1 MNLEDLR
8 EIQIE
13 ERTRSDLQPLLDSF
27 YVDVSEYLQNLRV
40 EKGNILQGD
49 VDSVDAKTIRRIDD
63 EIKTV
68 VGVVEA
74 IYDRRVGKILKGASL
89 TAAGLGERDGSLA
102 GEEVGLFRDL
112 VELLQNNR
120 NEILQRVSSEE
131 RDHTQQEV
139 ETNQISEQKSPQ
151 KNMDQAE
158 GGEASNITIKVVQEV
173 GEIYGV
179 DGNTYDLKEGE
190 IISLPKENAE
200 PLIKAK
206 VVQITDG
213 VEQ

>member
-40 EKGNILQGD
+40 EKENILQED

-158 GGEASNITIKVVQEV
+158 GGETSNITIKVVQEV

>member
-27 YVDVSEYLQNLRV
+27 YVDVSKYLQDLRV
-40 EKGNILQGD
+40 ERENSLEGSMD
-49 VDSVDAKTIRRIDD
+49 AVDAKTVRRIED

-68 VGVVEA
+68 GEVVEA

-89 TAAGLGERDGSLA
+89 TAAGLGKRDGSLA
-102 GEEVGLFRDL
+102 GVEVELFRNL
-112 VELLQNNR
+112 VELLQKNR
-120 NEILQRVSSEE
+120 IEILERTSSEKGDKAQRE
-131 RDHTQQEV
+131 I
-139 ETNQISEQKSPQ
+139 ETNQINEDAPLQENVDQK
-151 KNMDQAE
+151 
-158 GGEASNITIKVVQEV
+158 GEKETSNITIKVVQEV

-179 DGNTYDLKEGE
+179 DGNTYDLREGR
-190 IISLPKENAE
+190 IISLPKENAQ

-206 VVQITDG
+206 VVQI
-213 VEQ
+213 VEK

>member
-27 YVDVSEYLQNLRV
+27 YADVSKYLQDLRV
-40 EKGNILQGD
+40 ERESILEGNID
-49 VDSVDAKTIRRIDD
+49 AVDAKTVRRIED

-68 VGVVEA
+68 GEVVEA

-102 GEEVGLFRDL
+102 GVEVELFRSL
-112 VELLQNNR
+112 VELLQKNR
-120 NEILQRVSSEE
+120 KEILERTSSEE
-131 RDHTQQEV
+131 GDDSQREM
-139 ETNQISEQKSPQ
+139 E
-151 KNMDQAE
+151 MDQINE
-158 GGEASNITIKVVQEV
+158 EISLQENIDQKGDEETTNITIKVVQEV

-179 DGNTYDLKEGE
+179 DGNTYDLREGK
-190 IISLPKENAE
+190 IVSLPKENAQ

-206 VVQITDG
+206 VVQI
-213 VEQ
+213 VEK

>member
-27 YVDVSEYLQNLRV
+27 YVDVSKYLQDLRV
-40 EKGNILQGD
+40 ERENSLEGSID
-49 VDSVDAKTIRRIDD
+49 AVDAKTVRRIED

-68 VGVVEA
+68 GEVVEA

-89 TAAGLGERDGSLA
+89 TAAGLGKRDGSLA
-102 GEEVGLFRDL
+102 GVEVELFRNL
-112 VELLQNNR
+112 VELLQKNR
-120 NEILQRVSSEE
+120 IEILEWTSSKKGNKAQREI
-131 RDHTQQEV
+131 
-139 ETNQISEQKSPQ
+139 ETNQISEDAPLQENVDQK
-151 KNMDQAE
+151 
-158 GGEASNITIKVVQEV
+158 GEKETSNITIKVVQEV

-179 DGNTYDLKEGE
+179 DGNTYDLREGRV
-190 IISLPKENAE
+190 ISLPKENAQ

-206 VVQITDG
+206 VVQITDEI
-213 VEQ
+213 EQ

>member
-27 YVDVSEYLQNLRV
+27 YTDVSKYLQDLRV
-40 EKGNILQGD
+40 ERESILEGNID
-49 VDSVDAKTIRRIDD
+49 AVDAKTVRRIED

-68 VGVVEA
+68 GEVVEA

-102 GEEVGLFRDL
+102 GVEVELFRSL
-112 VELLQNNR
+112 VELLQKNR
-120 NEILQRVSSEE
+120 KEILERTSSEE
-131 RDHTQQEV
+131 DDDSQREMEMGQINEEISLQENIDQKGDE
-139 ETNQISEQKSPQ
+139 ETT
-151 KNMDQAE
+151 
-158 GGEASNITIKVVQEV
+158 NITIKVVQEV

-179 DGNTYDLKEGE
+179 DGNTYDLREGK
-190 IISLPKENAE
+190 IISLPKENAQ

-206 VVQITDG
+206 VVQI
-213 VEQ
+213 VEK

>member
-1 MNLEDLR
+1 MNLEALR

-40 EKGNILQGD
+40 EKENILQGD
-49 VDSVDAKTIRRIDD
+49 VDSVDAKTIRRVDD

-120 NEILQRVSSEE
+120 NEILQRVSSEG

-158 GGEASNITIKVVQEV
+158 GGETSNITIKVVQEV

>member
-40 EKGNILQGD
+40 EKENILQED

>member
-27 YVDVSEYLQNLRV
+27 YTDVSKYLQDLRV
-40 EKGNILQGD
+40 ERESILEGNID
-49 VDSVDAKTIRRIDD
+49 AVDAKTVRRIED

-68 VGVVEA
+68 GEVVEA

-102 GEEVGLFRDL
+102 GVEVELFRSL
-112 VELLQNNR
+112 VELLQKNR
-120 NEILQRVSSEE
+120 KEILERTSSEE
-131 RDHTQQEV
+131 DDDSQREMEMGQINEEISLQENIDQKGDE
-139 ETNQISEQKSPQ
+139 ETT
-151 KNMDQAE
+151 
-158 GGEASNITIKVVQEV
+158 NITIKVVQEV

-179 DGNTYDLKEGE
+179 DGNTYDLREGK
-190 IISLPKENAE
+190 IISLPKENAQ

-206 VVQITDG
+206 VVQI
-213 VEQ
+213 VERIN

>member
-27 YVDVSEYLQNLRV
+27 YVDVSKYLQDLRV
-40 EKGNILQGD
+40 ERENSLEGSID
-49 VDSVDAKTIRRIDD
+49 AVDAKTVRRIED

-68 VGVVEA
+68 GEVVEA

-89 TAAGLGERDGSLA
+89 TAAGLGKRDGSLA
-102 GEEVGLFRDL
+102 GVEVELFRDL
-112 VELLQNNR
+112 VELLQKNR
-120 NEILQRVSSEE
+120 IEILEWTSSKKGDKAQREI
-131 RDHTQQEV
+131 
-139 ETNQISEQKSPQ
+139 ETNQISEDAPLQENVDQK
-151 KNMDQAE
+151 
-158 GGEASNITIKVVQEV
+158 GEKETSNITIKVVQEV

-179 DGNTYDLKEGE
+179 DGNTYDLREGRV
-190 IISLPKENAE
+190 ISLPKENAQ

-206 VVQITDG
+206 VVQITDEI
-213 VEQ
+213 EQ

>member
-27 YVDVSEYLQNLRV
+27 YTDVSKYIQDLRV
-40 EKGNILQGD
+40 ERENILEG
-49 VDSVDAKTIRRIDD
+49 SVDAMDAKTVRRIED

-68 VGVVEA
+68 GEVVEA

-89 TAAGLGERDGSLA
+89 TAAGLGKRDGSLA
-102 GEEVGLFRDL
+102 GVEVELFRNL
-112 VELLQNNR
+112 VELLQKNR
-120 NEILQRVSSEE
+120 IEILEWTSSKKGNKAQREI
-131 RDHTQQEV
+131 
-139 ETNQISEQKSPQ
+139 ETNQISEDAPLQENVDQK
-151 KNMDQAE
+151 
-158 GGEASNITIKVVQEV
+158 GEKETSNITIKVVQEV

-179 DGNTYDLKEGE
+179 DGNTYDLREGRV
-190 IISLPKENAE
+190 ISLPKENAQ

-206 VVQITDG
+206 VVQITDEI
-213 VEQ
+213 EQ

>member
-40 EKGNILQGD
+40 EKENILQGD
-49 VDSVDAKTIRRIDD
+49 VDSVDAKTIRRVDD

-112 VELLQNNR
+112 VEL
-120 NEILQRVSSEE
+120 
-131 RDHTQQEV
+131 
-139 ETNQISEQKSPQ
+139 
-151 KNMDQAE
+151 
-158 GGEASNITIKVVQEV
+158 
-173 GEIYGV
+173 
-179 DGNTYDLKEGE
+179 
-190 IISLPKENAE
+190 SL
-200 PLIKAK
+200 IH
-206 VVQITDG
+206 I
-213 VEQ
+213 

>member
-40 EKGNILQGD
+40 EKENILQGD
-49 VDSVDAKTIRRIDD
+49 VDSVDAKTIRRVDD

-120 NEILQRVSSEE
+120 NEILQRVSSEG

-158 GGEASNITIKVVQEV
+158 GGETSNITIKVVQEV

>member
-40 EKGNILQGD
+40 EKENMLQGD
-49 VDSVDAKTIRRIDD
+49 VDAVGAKTIRRIDD

-102 GEEVGLFRDL
+102 GEEVELFRDL

-120 NEILQRVSSEE
+120 NEILQRVSSEG

-139 ETNQISEQKSPQ
+139 ETNQINEQKPPQ

-158 GGEASNITIKVVQEV
+158 DVEASNITIKVVQEV

>member
-27 YVDVSEYLQNLRV
+27 YVDVSKYLQDLRV
-40 EKGNILQGD
+40 ERENSLEGSID
-49 VDSVDAKTIRRIDD
+49 AVDAKTVRRIED

-68 VGVVEA
+68 GEVVEA

-89 TAAGLGERDGSLA
+89 TAAGLGKRDGSLA
-102 GEEVGLFRDL
+102 GVEVELFRNL
-112 VELLQNNR
+112 VELLQKNR
-120 NEILQRVSSEE
+120 IEILEWTSSEKGDKAQRE
-131 RDHTQQEV
+131 I
-139 ETNQISEQKSPQ
+139 ETNQINEDTPLQENVDQK
-151 KNMDQAE
+151 
-158 GGEASNITIKVVQEV
+158 GERETSNITIKVVQEV

-179 DGNTYDLKEGE
+179 DGNTYDLREGR
-190 IISLPKENAE
+190 IISLPKENAQ

-206 VVQITDG
+206 VVQITDEI
-213 VEQ
+213 EQ

>member
-40 EKGNILQGD
+40 EKENMLQGD
-49 VDSVDAKTIRRIDD
+49 VDAVGAKTIRRIDD

-102 GEEVGLFRDL
+102 GEEVELFRDL

-139 ETNQISEQKSPQ
+139 ETNQISEQKSTQ

-158 GGEASNITIKVVQEV
+158 DVEASNNTIKLVQEV

-179 DGNTYDLKEGE
+179 DGNTYNLKEGE

-206 VVQITDG
+206 VVQIMDE

>member
-27 YVDVSEYLQNLRV
+27 YVDVSKYLQDLRV
-40 EKGNILQGD
+40 ERENSLEGSID
-49 VDSVDAKTIRRIDD
+49 AVDAKTVRRIED

-68 VGVVEA
+68 GEVVEA

-89 TAAGLGERDGSLA
+89 TAAGLGKRDGSLA
-102 GEEVGLFRDL
+102 GVEVELFRNL
-112 VELLQNNR
+112 VELLQKNR
-120 NEILQRVSSEE
+120 IEILERTSSEKGDKAQRE
-131 RDHTQQEV
+131 I
-139 ETNQISEQKSPQ
+139 ETNQINEDAPLQENVDQK
-151 KNMDQAE
+151 
-158 GGEASNITIKVVQEV
+158 GEKETSNITIKVVQEV

-179 DGNTYDLKEGE
+179 DGNTYDLREGRV
-190 IISLPKENAE
+190 ISLPKENAQ

-206 VVQITDG
+206 VVQITDEI
-213 VEQ
+213 EQ

>member
-27 YVDVSEYLQNLRV
+27 YVDVSKYLQDLRV
-40 EKGNILQGD
+40 ERENSLEGSID
-49 VDSVDAKTIRRIDD
+49 AVDAKTVRRIED

-68 VGVVEA
+68 GEVVEA

-89 TAAGLGERDGSLA
+89 TAAGLGKRDGSLA
-102 GEEVGLFRDL
+102 GVEVELFRNL
-112 VELLQNNR
+112 VELLQKNR
-120 NEILQRVSSEE
+120 IEILEWTSSKKGDKAQREI
-131 RDHTQQEV
+131 
-139 ETNQISEQKSPQ
+139 ETNQISEDAPLQENVDQK
-151 KNMDQAE
+151 
-158 GGEASNITIKVVQEV
+158 GEKETSNITIKVVQEV

-179 DGNTYDLKEGE
+179 DGNTYDLREGRV
-190 IISLPKENAE
+190 ISLPKENAQ

-206 VVQITDG
+206 VVQITDEI
-213 VEQ
+213 EQ

>member
-27 YVDVSEYLQNLRV
+27 YVDVSKYLQDLRV
-40 EKGNILQGD
+40 ERENSLEGSMD
-49 VDSVDAKTIRRIDD
+49 AVDAKTVRRIED

-68 VGVVEA
+68 GEVVEA

-89 TAAGLGERDGSLA
+89 TAAGLGKRDGSLA
-102 GEEVGLFRDL
+102 GVEVELFRNL
-112 VELLQNNR
+112 VELLQKNR
-120 NEILQRVSSEE
+120 IEILERTSSEKGDKAQRE
-131 RDHTQQEV
+131 I
-139 ETNQISEQKSPQ
+139 ETNQINEDAPLQENVDQK
-151 KNMDQAE
+151 
-158 GGEASNITIKVVQEV
+158 GEKETSNITIKVVQEV

-179 DGNTYDLKEGE
+179 DGNTYDLREGR
-190 IISLPKENAE
+190 IISLPKENAQ

-206 VVQITDG
+206 VVQITDEI
-213 VEQ
+213 EQ

>member
-40 EKGNILQGD
+40 EKENILQGD

-102 GEEVGLFRDL
+102 REEVGLFKDL
-112 VELLQNNR
+112 VGLLQNNR

-139 ETNQISEQKSPQ
+139 ETNQISEQKPPQ
-151 KNMDQAE
+151 NNMDQAE
-158 GGEASNITIKVVQEV
+158 EGEASNITIKVVQEV

-206 VVQITDG
+206 VVQIMDG

>member
-27 YVDVSEYLQNLRV
+27 YADVSKYLQDLRV
-40 EKGNILQGD
+40 ERESILEGNID
-49 VDSVDAKTIRRIDD
+49 AVDAKTVRRIED

-68 VGVVEA
+68 GEVVEA

-102 GEEVGLFRDL
+102 GVEVELFRSL
-112 VELLQNNR
+112 VELLQKNR
-120 NEILQRVSSEE
+120 KEILERTSSEE
-131 RDHTQQEV
+131 DDDSQREMEMGQINEEISLQENIDQKGDE
-139 ETNQISEQKSPQ
+139 ETT
-151 KNMDQAE
+151 
-158 GGEASNITIKVVQEV
+158 NITIKVVQEV

-179 DGNTYDLKEGE
+179 DGNTYDLREGK
-190 IISLPKENAE
+190 IISLPKENAQ

-206 VVQITDG
+206 VVQI
-213 VEQ
+213 VEK

>member
-120 NEILQRVSSEE
+120 NQILQRVSSEE